1 MTLSLSLFP
10 VEYVDNN
17 NRSDIGSVVIEI
29 TGYAPTVEVSAHRFS
44 LLPVGAIELTAFP
57 VTANDGGDNVASVPV
72 AEAVFSSHAPSVTVT
87 GNRRSD
93 LPSAAIEATAFPV
106 QAIVLSSNVVIAGSA
121 AITLT
126 ANAPTAQVS
135 DNHQSAVGS
144 AAIELTAFPVTASV
158 AESEQVEFIFSL
170 NGGYALD
177 AYAQESFSLS
187 GSFAMDAYVS
197 EGFWPLSDAYALNV
211 YAQASFTLSGRFALD
226 AYRLKVSAV
235 DGRYG
240 IRVYAPV
247 SFALD
252 ADFALSAAFLDSRF
266 EFDAVQALGAYVP
279 HTIDVQAGFALN
291 AFAEGRSALDA
302 RQRVDRYRLAGS
314 AVGGRYGLSAFSP
327 GQSALDAR
335 FRLAAFVG
343 RAATA
348 LDGLY
353 DLLTYTPM
361 ITVAEGQYG
370 LDAFQRGIAF
380 VMAQYGLDA
389 SGGFYGWIV
398 NLETLAVS
406 RYEGFGFNSL
416 SGEFGAMDDGIYELS
431 GESIDGEPI
440 QAFIRLRTAFGSNRL
455 KRVRYAYLDAASSGA
470 MQLSVTAQNKRIDYA
485 VSPKDELSVIKKT
498 LALGPK
504 DCFWD
509 VTIGNAEGSDFE
521 LAAVELVEQDTGR
534 RK

>member
-1 MTLSLSLFP
+1 M
-10 VEYVDNN
+10 
-17 NRSDIGSVVIEI
+17 
-29 TGYAPTVEVSAHRFS
+29 
-44 LLPVGAIELTAFP
+44 
-57 VTANDGGDNVASVPV
+57 TANDGGDNVASVPV
-72 AEAVFSSHAPSVTVT
+72 AEAVFSSHAPSVTAT
-87 GNRRSD
+87 GHRRSD

-106 QAIVLSSNVVIAGSA
+106 QAINADGDLANIESATVAVI
-121 AITLT
+121 

-135 DNHQSAVGS
+135 DNHQSAIGS

-158 AESEQVEFIFSL
+158 AESEQVGFIFSL
-170 NGGYALD
+170 NGGYALE
-177 AYAQESFSLS
+177 AYAQESFSLD
-187 GSFAMDAYVS
+187 GGFAMDAYVS
-197 EGFWPLSDAYALNV
+197 EGFLPLSDAYALNA
-211 YAQASFTLSGRFALD
+211 YAQESFSLDGGFALD
-226 AYRLKVSAV
+226 AYRPKVSAV
-235 DGRYG
+235 GGRYG

-252 ADFALSAAFLDSRF
+252 AAFALSAAFLDSRF
-266 EFDAVQALGAYVP
+266 TFGAVQALGAYVP
-279 HTIDVQAGFALN
+279 YVVDVQAGFALN

-314 AVGGRYGLSAFSP
+314 AVDGRYGLSAFSP

-335 FRLAAFVG
+335 FRLAAFIG
-343 RAATA
+343 QSTAA
-348 LDGLY
+348 LDGRY
-353 DLLTYTPM
+353 DLLTYTPVM
-361 ITVAEGQYG
+361 TVAGGQYG
-370 LDAFQRGIAF
+370 LAAFQRAITF

-398 NLETLAVS
+398 NLDTLAVS

-431 GESIDGEPI
+431 GESIDGEPV
-440 QAFIRLRTAFGSNRL
+440 QAFIRLRTDFGSNRL

-485 VSPKDELSVIKKT
+485 VPPKDELSVIKKT

-504 DCFWD
+504 DRFWD